1 MGIYDVIVDP
11 HIVSGI
17 GYLRSALHA
26 VDLVVLLFFFFFH
39 PHMSATPLNDPDNQL
54 KKRRKG
60 ATRLSCA
67 ECRRFVLASPTIFIL
82 TFPSL
87 KLRCDRAI
95 PCSSCVKRG
104 CGAICPD
111 VPLFCFSL
119 SPISLILIGISH
131 HRPGQPV
138 RLFQFPR
145 SDLIVL
151 LVSFSHPHKNSMR
164 KYPSLLTV
172 CASSKMPSALPTHN
186 SLMTPIPSS
195 PKTSSR

>member
-1 MGIYDVIVDP
+1 
-11 HIVSGI
+11 
-17 GYLRSALHA
+17 
-26 VDLVVLLFFFFFH
+26 
-39 PHMSATPLNDPDNQL
+39 MSATPLNDPDNQL

-67 ECRRFVLASPTIFIL
+67 ECRRFVLVLSCNIYL

-111 VPLFCFSL
+111 VPHFFFSL
-119 SPISLILIGISH
+119 SPHLTLLIGISH

-145 SDLIVL
+145 SILIVL
-151 LVSFSHPHKNSMR
+151 LVSFLPPHKNSMR
-164 KYPSLLTV
+164 KYPNSLTV
-172 CASSKMPSALPTHN
+172 CASLKTPSALPIHN
-186 SLMTPIPSS
+186 SLMIPILSS
-195 PKTSSR
+195 QKTSSR